1 MTYAT
6 KKTITRYGVR
16 QTQFLSFQVIFCYFA
31 PLLTLK
37 IKTWKKCKKTPGDII
52 LLHMYTINQDL
63 MIYGPEI

>member
-16 QTQFLSFQVIFCYFA
+16 QTQFLSFQVIFCSFA

-52 LLHMYTINQDL
+52 LLHMCAINQDL
-63 MIYGPEI
+63 MIYGS